1 MSPDPAPRPG
11 VRLRR
16 ATVLGV
22 SAERPGFAEL
32 EVDVEGGGEPGI
44 AVAFTDL
51 VGPVGVG
58 DGVLVNTTSVALGL
72 GTGGF
77 HLVVAVRDGRPSEV
91 GHAGRVMKA
100 RYTPL
105 QAAVP
110 TVEETDRDVLEGS
123 GGLGGTPV
131 VCAPLHSMIAPIAAG
146 AHAAG
151 ARSVAYVMTDGA
163 ALPGTLSNLVPA
175 LRRTGLLDGFVTCG
189 QAFGGEREA
198 VTIWTGLL
206 AAVRLVGADVVVV
219 ADGPGNLGTDTTW
232 GVSALSSGHAL
243 NAAQTLGGRPV
254 AALRVSFADP
264 RERHRGVSHHSL
276 TILRDVCSVE
286 ANVAV
291 PTLDGTERDLVWA
304 DLRADRIEERHQLV
318 EVDGRPALVELD
330 RAGVAVESMGR
341 TMADDPAVFLAA
353 GAAGVL
359 AARMA
364 AQGPRWREAAEE
376 VRLPRGPADEAG
388 R

>member
-11 VRLRR
+11 VRLRH
-16 ATVLGV
+16 ATVRGV
-22 SAERPGFAEL
+22 RAERAGFAEL
-32 EVDVEGGGEPGI
+32 EVDVEGEREI
-44 AVAFTDL
+44 AVGFTDL
-51 VGPVGVG
+51 VGPVRVG
-58 DGVLVNTTSVALGL
+58 DEVVVNTTAVALGL

-77 HLVVAVRDGRPSEV
+77 HLVIAVRDGGPSEV

-105 QAAVP
+105 QAAVA

-146 AHAAG
+146 ARAAG

-163 ALPGTLSNLVPA
+163 ALPGTLSNLVPT

-189 QAFGGEREA
+189 QAFGGELEA

-206 AAVRLVGADVVVV
+206 AAVRLVGADVVAV
-219 ADGPGNLGTDTTW
+219 ADGPGNLGTETTW

-254 AALRVSFADP
+254 AALRISFADA

-276 TILRDVCSVE
+276 TILRDVCAVE

-291 PTLDGTERDLVWA
+291 PSLDGLERDLVWD
-304 DLRADRIEERHQLV
+304 DLRAERIEERHRLV
-318 EVDGRPALVELD
+318 EVDGRPALAELD

-341 TMADDPAVFLAA
+341 TVAEDPAFFLAA

-364 AQGPRWREAAEE
+364 AQGRRWREAAEE
-376 VRLPRGPADEAG
+376 ARLRRGPADEAG